1 MGADYYME
9 LLTPLYAGRRWIIT
23 ADAAA
28 AATGM
33 VQRILDAGA
42 EAVMVIAGN
51 EGTGPQPATEIFI
64 VGTTGTTMMDGI
76 RAFAAAITAP
86 SPELRAAIDAFD
98 PTGEATVL
106 SNYLIST
113 AEICGRSVYGMARP
127 AWKDL
132 EDKMIVDGVWDRA
145 RVDRAPSA
153 IVGIADE
160 SAIHAALLELGSGDG
175 AVLVADN
182 SEGWHGGGEYTRCLA
197 PGTDPAPTLGFFAE
211 HSRRVRIMPFLR
223 GVPCSIHGLVTSD
236 AVSVF
241 RPVEMLVYRRAG
253 SDEFVYTGMNTVW
266 DPPASVR
273 EQMRD
278 AARSVGALI
287 RNEVGYRGA
296 FGIDGVC
303 TATGFIPT
311 ELNPRLTSGL
321 GIQADSS
328 GSYPMGDIT
337 RAIIAGIDV
346 DLRLDELEHDIVAG
360 ADATRTGRWLRPI
373 THLSVT
379 ETTEQPIRYDGT
391 SWQPVD
397 DADATATMS
406 LGPSPQGALVYVK
419 LTENHGLAPGGSI
432 AEVAAASFAV
442 SDDMW
447 DTQIGDLI
455 PGTAPLSQ
463 LVHTEA
469 APSAPQIIRRLPP
482 RGSPV
487 QVVAGLLRRGDRLL
501 LCHRRPDRESYPN
514 VWDLPGG
521 HVEEG
526 ETPAAALV
534 RELNEELGISAEI
547 PRVGPFS
554 VVRVNDALEMAVYLI
569 DRWRGEPSNVATDEH
584 DAVRW
589 IRLDELR
596 EIDLAHTSYADLFR
610 SVVDV

>member
-28 AATGM
+28 GATGM
-33 VQRILDAGA
+33 VQRVLDAGA
-42 EAVMVIAGN
+42 EAVLVIAGN
-51 EGTGPQPATEIFI
+51 EGTGPQPATEVFI

-76 RAFAAAITAP
+76 RGFATALDTP
-86 SPELRAAIDAFD
+86 SPELSAAIDTFD

-113 AEICGRSVYGMARP
+113 GEICGRSVYGMARP
-127 AWKDL
+127 EWKAL
-132 EDKMIVDGVWDRA
+132 EDKMIIDEVWDRA
-145 RVDRAPSA
+145 EVDRAPSA
-153 IVGIADE
+153 IVDPTE
-160 SAIHAALLELGSGDG
+160 KSAVHAALLELGSGDG

-182 SEGWHGGGEYTRCLA
+182 TEGWHGGGEYTRYLA

-236 AVSVF
+236 TVSVF

-303 TATGFIPT
+303 TATGFVPT

-321 GIQADSS
+321 GIQADAA

-337 RAIIAGIDV
+337 RAIVAGADV
-346 DLRLDELEHDIVAG
+346 DLRLDELERDIVAG

-379 ETTEQPIRYDGT
+379 ETTEQPIAY
-391 SWQPVD
+391 
-397 DADATATMS
+397 ADSQWKPADEAEATATMS

-419 LTENHGLAPGGSI
+419 LAKNHGLAPGGSI
-432 AEVAAASFAV
+432 AEIAAASFAV
-442 SDDMW
+442 SDKMW
-447 DTQIGDLI
+447 DTRIGDLV
-455 PGTAPLSQ
+455 PGNLAVLGSLGVAAQ
-463 LVHTEA
+463 LRGTPGNGNAETHTFN
-469 APSAPQIIRRLPP
+469 PKMFP
-482 RGSPV
+482 
-487 QVVAGLLRRGDRLL
+487 GD
-501 LCHRRPDRESYPN
+501 S
-514 VWDLPGG
+514 
-521 HVEEG
+521 
-526 ETPAAALV
+526 
-534 RELNEELGISAEI
+534 
-547 PRVGPFS
+547 
-554 VVRVNDALEMAVYLI
+554 
-569 DRWRGEPSNVATDEH
+569 
-584 DAVRW
+584 
-589 IRLDELR
+589 
-596 EIDLAHTSYADLFR
+596 
-610 SVVDV
+610 

>member
-33 VQRILDAGA
+33 VQRIVDAGA
-42 EAVMVIAGN
+42 EAVLVIAGN
-51 EGTGPQPATEIFI
+51 EGTGPQPATEVFI

-76 RAFAAAITAP
+76 RAFASALDTP
-86 SPELRAAIDAFD
+86 SPELSAAIDAFD

-127 AWKDL
+127 EWKAL

-145 RVDRAPSA
+145 GVDRAPSA
-153 IVGIADE
+153 IVDPAEE
-160 SAIHAALLELGSGDG
+160 SEVHAALLELGSGDG
-175 AVLVADN
+175 VVLVADN
-182 SEGWHGGGEYTRCLA
+182 TEGWHGGGEYTRYLA

-236 AVSVF
+236 RVSVF
-241 RPVEMLVYRRAG
+241 RPVEMLVYRRAD

-266 DPPASVR
+266 DPPAPVR
-273 EQMRD
+273 DQMRD

-328 GSYPMGDIT
+328 GSYPMGDIN
-337 RAIIAGIDV
+337 RAIIAGADV
-346 DLRLDELEHDIVAG
+346 DLRLDELERDIVAG

-379 ETTEQPIRYDGT
+379 ETTEQPIAYADS
-391 SWQPVD
+391 SWKP
-397 DADATATMS
+397 ADEAEATATMS

-419 LTENHGLAPGGSI
+419 LAKNHGLAPGGSI
-432 AEVAAASFAV
+432 AEIAAASFAV
-442 SDDMW
+442 SDKMW
-447 DTQIGDLI
+447 DTRIGDLV
-455 PGTAPLSQ
+455 PATAPLPQ
-463 LVHTEA
+463 LVHIGA
-469 APSAPQIIRRLPP
+469 APSGRQIPQYLPLG
-482 RGSPV
+482 GSPV
-487 QVVAGLLRRGDRLL
+487 LVVAGLLRRGDRLL
-501 LCHRRPDRESYPN
+501 LCHRHPDRDSYPD

-526 ETPAAALV
+526 ETPAAALA

-547 PRVGPFS
+547 PDVGPFT
-554 VVRVNDALEMAVYLI
+554 VVGVDDTLEMAVYLI
-569 DRWRGEPSNVATDEH
+569 DRWHGEPSNVATDEH

-589 IRLDELR
+589 MRIDELH
-596 EIDLAHTSYADLFR
+596 EIDLAHPSYPDLFR